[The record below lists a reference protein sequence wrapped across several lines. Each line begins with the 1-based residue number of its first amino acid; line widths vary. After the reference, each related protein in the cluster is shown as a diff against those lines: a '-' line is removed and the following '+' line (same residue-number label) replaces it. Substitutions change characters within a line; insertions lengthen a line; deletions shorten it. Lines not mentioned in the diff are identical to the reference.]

1 MPNPQTQQCT
11 VAHWL
16 QGEPC
21 EYLAGTDTPNWSL
34 QAPETGEHIS
44 EDTSADTE
52 MGRGSMQSTCKAMQQ
67 DLRGRPPLRILLA
80 LESATQACRH
90 GVKQRCWEQQ
100 SAWQQAERLLWAH
113 AAPFKVWLVKR
124 HRTCCSGTQRMV
136 VPPADHSKCRLLPL
150 TNSFG
155 LCMDSWLNSNQG
167 KAITISQ
174 LRGRHCSGH
183 HLPSRI
189 HSYSIR

>member
-1 MPNPQTQQCT
+1 MHCCT
-11 VAHWL
+11 LTAGGALRVPCWQILPTEAFRPLRQVSTFLRILL
-16 QGEPC
+16 QILRWAEGAC
-21 EYLAGTDTPNWSL
+21 K
-34 QAPETGEHIS
+34 
-44 EDTSADTE
+44 
-52 MGRGSMQSTCKAMQQ
+52 QSTCKATQQ

-136 VPPADHSKCRLLPL
+136 VPPADHSKCRLLPI